1 MLAPIVR
8 EDTVRFHAIVRA
20 DRLPGGRGGA
30 QDGAG
35 GKPFPEADVRL
46 STSPPAQGRTGM
58 LAHLVAALLQVP
70 SSAPP
75 APAPPPSRAAADT
88 LDRDSTD
95 ARHGRRKRERKPPKR
110 VAVTPDH
117 LASAFRDAPARD
129 ILLLARQA
137 RLRQDSSL
145 ASYDATTYQR
155 VSAGLGFA
163 MIGRDRLAFR
173 SEDATHVRW
182 RRGVGAYV
190 DVTGSRTVIPV
201 AGKSGRVSMEGSI
214 SPIPYYPGSETLW
227 IGSSV
232 ARASVD
238 ENDGIV
244 HPLADGAEAYYTYAT
259 GDSVTF
265 RLPDGKTIRLRELKV
280 RPREPKWNLAVGSL
294 WFDMSGGQLVRAA
307 YRMSVPMDIEAVA
320 KSDDSTEFDD
330 VPMLVKPL
338 IFPMTAQITAI
349 GVEYGLYQGRF
360 WLPRLQVAEGGGR
373 MGVVRV
379 PFKLE
384 QKFTYEQ
391 VNAGASLPPI
401 VVDSGSRRN
410 RRGIHVGVSVGGD
423 DSASSR
429 RDSVREARRGAARI
443 KCDSAG
449 NRTYTRQSDGMP
461 DPVFVTISCD
471 TAKLAHSPD
480 LPPSIYDKGDETFG
494 GAEMDALVAQALS
507 MGAQASFAPQLPT
520 AGLDR
525 PRYNRIEGLSLG
537 VRADQVLGAGYSLHG
552 AARIGVADR
561 EPNVELT
568 GTRSDLRRTVSI
580 TAYNRLVSASDWGN
594 PLSLGS
600 SISAF
605 LFGRDEGFY
614 YRTSGVEL
622 TSAPDGV
629 GESAFTWGLFAEQER
644 TAAQRTTFS
653 LAHAIN
659 RAEFNFEPNVE
670 AVRGTYLGARTRYV
684 RTLGL
689 DPQGF
694 RLFSDA
700 RLEGARGDT
709 GSYGRAALD
718 LTGSHGI
725 GNGAASITLAAGSS
739 AGILPTQRN
748 WFLGG
753 TQTVRGQRPG
763 VAVGNSFWLAR
774 AELAHGVGVMR
785 PVLFGDLGWAGD
797 RKTWRQVGRPASGVG
812 VGTSIMDGLV
822 RFDVA
827 RGIFPEKDWRVNAYL
842 DARF

>member
-1 MLAPIVR
+1 
-8 EDTVRFHAIVRA
+8 
-20 DRLPGGRGGA
+20 
-30 QDGAG
+30 
-35 GKPFPEADVRL
+35 
-46 STSPPAQGRTGM
+46 M

-70 SSAPP
+70 TP
-75 APAPPPSRAAADT
+75 APQAPTTAPAIASDT
-88 LDRDSTD
+88 IDRDSTTD
-95 ARHGRRKRERKPPKR
+95 IHGRRRRERKPPKR
-110 VAVTPDH
+110 VATTAEH
-117 LASAFRDAPARD
+117 LATAYKDAPARAL
-129 ILLLARQA
+129 LLLARGA
-137 RLRQDSSL
+137 RMRQDSAL

-155 VSAGLGFA
+155 ISAGFGFA
-163 MIGRDRLAFR
+163 KIGRDRLAYR

-190 DVTGSRTVIPV
+190 DVTGSRTVIPI
-201 AGKSGRVSMEGSI
+201 AGKSANVQMDGSI

-232 ARASVD
+232 ARATVD

-244 HPLADGAEAYYTYAT
+244 HPLAEGAEAYYTYAT

-265 RLPDGKTIRLRELKV
+265 RLPDGRSIRLRELKV

-320 KSDDSTEFDD
+320 KADDPKEFDD
-330 VPMLVKPL
+330 VPWAMRPL
-338 IFPMTAQITAI
+338 LFPMTAQISAI

-360 WLPRLQVAEGGGR
+360 WLPRVQIAEGGAR
-373 MGVVRV
+373 VGVIRV

-384 QKFTYEQ
+384 QKYQYEH
-391 VNAGASLPPI
+391 VNAGAPLPPI
-401 VVDSGSRRN
+401 VVDSTLRRN
-410 RRGIHVGVSVGGD
+410 RRGVNVAVRVGDMDTTRAVR
-423 DSASSR
+423 DSAR
-429 RDSVREARRGAARI
+429 AARRAARL
-443 KCDSAG
+443 KCDSTG
-449 NRTYTRQSDGMP
+449 NRVYTRQSEGMP
-461 DPVFVTISCD
+461 NPILVTMPCD
-471 TAKLAHSPD
+471 STKLANSPD
-480 LPPSIYDKGDETFG
+480 LPPSIYDKGEEVMTSADVSEMESLVRD
-494 GAEMDALVAQALS
+494 ALAMDAQAE
-507 MGAQASFAPQLPT
+507 FAPQLPT
-520 AGLDR
+520 TALDR

-552 AARIGVADR
+552 TARLGVADL

-568 GTRSDLRRTVSI
+568 GSRSDLRRTLSL

-622 TSAPDGV
+622 TSAPDAG
-629 GESAFTWGLFAEQER
+629 GESSFTWGLFAEQER
-644 TAAQRTTFS
+644 TATQRTTYSVARSVNGSQFV
-653 LAHAIN
+653 
-659 RAEFNFEPNVE
+659 PNIE
-670 AVRGTYLGARTRYV
+670 AVRGTYVGARSRYV
-684 RTLGL
+684 QSFGL

-700 RLEGARGDT
+700 RLEAAHGDT

-725 GNGAASITLAAGSS
+725 GNGAASITLAGGSS
-739 AGILPTQRN
+739 VGVLPTQRF

-753 TQTVRGQRPG
+753 THTIRGQRPG
-763 VAVGNSFWLAR
+763 LADGLVGNAFWMAR
-774 AELAHGVGVMR
+774 AELAHGVGVVR
-785 PVLFGDLGWAGD
+785 PVVFGDIGWAGD
-797 RKTWRQVGRPASGVG
+797 RTKWRDIGQPASGVG

-822 RFDVA
+822 RFDLA
-827 RGIFPEKDWRVNAYL
+827 RGIYPEKDWRVNAYL